1 MGKKEH
7 VVLHGSVNC
16 TFVMKALFKDEA
28 GAGLALIDRPD
39 PIAAPGEVVIRVL
52 RTGICGTDLHIHRW
66 DDWAASTV
74 TAPLIPGHEFY
85 GEVVEVGSGVR
96 DVAVADRV
104 SGEGHIV
111 CGTCRNCRAG
121 RRQMCIRTI
130 SLGVQRDGAFAEYV
144 ALPAGN
150 VWVHHA
156 DIAPEVGAI
165 FDPLGNAVHT
175 ALAYPLVGE
184 DVLVSGCGPIGLMAI
199 AIARHVGARY
209 IVGTDVSGP
218 RLDLARRM
226 GADEVVDVSSRSI
239 RDAQSTLG
247 LREGFDVGFEMSGA
261 PAALPEMIENMNHG
275 GSVAIVGLP
284 TTPLRVDWGKVVT
297 HMLTLKG
304 IYGRQ
309 MFETWNAM
317 DAMLQTSPTLR
328 ESITSV
334 ISDCLPAR
342 EWESGF
348 AAAAAAGTGKIILDW
363 TEL

>member
-1 MGKKEH
+1 M
-7 VVLHGSVNC
+7 VWFAVLLG
-16 TFVMKALFKDEA
+16 MKALFKDEA
-28 GAGLALIDRPD
+28 AAGLALIDRPD

-66 DDWAASTV
+66 DDWAASAV
-74 TAPLIPGHEFY
+74 AAPLVPGHEFY

-96 DVAVADRV
+96 DVATGDRV

-150 VWVHHA
+150 VWVHHS
-156 DIAPEVGAI
+156 DIAPELGAI

-218 RLDLARRM
+218 RLELARQM

-239 RDAQSTLG
+239 RDAQSKLG

-261 PAALPEMIENMNHG
+261 PAALPEMIDNMNHG
-275 GSVAIVGLP
+275 GSVAILGLP
-284 TTPLRVDWGKVVT
+284 TTPFSVDWGKVVT

-317 DAMLQTSPTLR
+317 DAMLQTSSTLR
-328 ESITSV
+328 ESISSV

-342 EWESGF
+342 EWENGF

>member
-1 MGKKEH
+1 MFFT
-7 VVLHGSVNC
+7 VPC
-16 TFVMKALFKDEA
+16 TVISDMKALFKDEPA
-28 GAGLALIDRPD
+28 AGLTLMDRPD
-39 PIAAPGEVVIRVL
+39 PIAAPGDVVIRVL

-74 TAPLIPGHEFY
+74 RAPLVPGHEFY

-96 DVAVADRV
+96 DVADGDRV
-104 SGEGHIV
+104 SGEGHII

-121 RRQMCIRTI
+121 RGQMCIRTI

-150 VWVHHA
+150 VWVHHS

-199 AIARHVGARY
+199 AIARHAGARY

-218 RLDLARRM
+218 RLELARQM
-226 GADEVVDVSSRSI
+226 GADDVVDVSRRSI
-239 RDAQSTLG
+239 RDAQATLG

-261 PAALPEMIENMNHG
+261 PAALPAMVDNMNHG
-275 GSVAIVGLP
+275 GSIAILGLP
-284 TTPLRVDWGKVVT
+284 STPFSLDWGKVVT

-317 DAMLQTSPTLR
+317 DAMLQTSSTLR
-328 ESITSV
+328 ASITSV